1 MRLRT
6 GGRPSAS
13 TGASRT
19 CAAWKGVLA
28 RRATELAELVHRE
41 NGKPVAD
48 ALLEITLAVD
58 HLEWAAS
65 HARRVLGRRKVPS
78 GLTAA
83 NQTAWLEYAPLGVVG
98 VIGPWNYPVF
108 TPMGSIAYALAA
120 GNAVVFKPSEHT
132 PAVGEWLVR
141 TFQEAVP
148 QEPVLSLVT
157 GFGDTGAALCRSGVG
172 KIAFTGSSRTGRK
185 VMAACAEGLVPVLME
200 CGGKDAMVVADDA
213 DIDSAADA
221 AVWGG
226 MSNAG
231 QTCIGIERVYVAD
244 AGVRPV
250 PRGGAQQARRGA
262 GRLGRR
268 RRLRADHHARPGG
281 RDRGP
286 PRDAF
291 DRGATAVVGGRDA
304 VHRPFVD
311 PVVLTDVPEDAKAV
325 TDETFGPTLT
335 VQKVRDAEEGVEK
348 ANATSYGLAGA
359 IFSASKERAMELAG
373 RMRSGM
379 TSINSV
385 IAFASVP
392 SLPFGGVGESG
403 FGRIHGADGLR
414 EFTRPKAITSQR
426 FALPVQLTSFSRPAS
441 AAPALAKVLGL
452 LHGRSKPPSG
462 VARVAAP
469 RPRSDEERQLIF
481 RAALRVMRVN
491 GYADAQISDILAEA
505 GLGTRAFYRHFS
517 SKDDLVIALF
527 EDNASRTTARL
538 EARVQAAPTA
548 RDQLLAW
555 IDEML
560 DLGYDGRRSARAQ
573 LFAASAVRVSSAD
586 AERRILATL
595 HAPLVE
601 VLRGGAA
608 SGEFDQRVARAGR
621 GFGAG
626 AGLGVLRGRGARP
639 AAVPREAARAHV
651 LRFCLPALG
660 LAGDQ
665 PV

>member
-1 MRLRT
+1 MSQTIDIPTPTPTAATFESLDPASGSVVGTFPVDDAARVAEVVAAARPAAEWWESLGYDGRKPHLR
-6 GGRPSAS
+6 
-13 TGASRT
+13 
-19 CAAWKGVLA
+19 AWKGVIA

-58 HLEWAAS
+58 HLEWASA
-65 HARRVLGRRKVPS
+65 HARKVLGRRKVPS

-83 NQTAWLEYAPLGVVG
+83 NQTAWLEYAPLGIVG

-132 PAVGEWLVR
+132 PAVGQWLVR
-141 TFQEAVP
+141 AFEEAVP
-148 QEPVLSLVT
+148 GTAVLSLVT

-231 QTCIGIERVYVAD
+231 QTCIGIERVYVAAPVYDQFLD
-244 AGVRPV
+244 AVRRKLDGVRA
-250 PRGGAQQARRGA
+250 GSDARA
-262 GRLGRR
+262 SY
-268 RRLRADHHARPGG
+268 
-281 RDRGP
+281 GP
-286 PRDAF
+286 ITMPSQVDVIEEHLHDAF

-304 VHRPFVD
+304 VHRPYVD

-359 IFSASKERAMELAG
+359 IFSGSKERAMELAS

-403 FGRIHGADGLR
+403 FGRIHGEDGLR
-414 EFTRPKAITSQR
+414 EFTRAKAITHQR

-441 AAPALAKVLGL
+441 AAPVLAKALAV
-452 LHGRSKPPSG
+452 LHGRSK
-462 VARVAAP
+462 
-469 RPRSDEERQLIF
+469 RSE
-481 RAALRVMRVN
+481 
-491 GYADAQISDILAEA
+491 
-505 GLGTRAFYRHFS
+505 
-517 SKDDLVIALF
+517 
-527 EDNASRTTARL
+527 
-538 EARVQAAPTA
+538 P
-548 RDQLLAW
+548 
-555 IDEML
+555 
-560 DLGYDGRRSARAQ
+560 
-573 LFAASAVRVSSAD
+573 
-586 AERRILATL
+586 
-595 HAPLVE
+595 
-601 VLRGGAA
+601 
-608 SGEFDQRVARAGR
+608 
-621 GFGAG
+621 
-626 AGLGVLRGRGARP
+626 
-639 AAVPREAARAHV
+639 
-651 LRFCLPALG
+651 
-660 LAGDQ
+660 
-665 PV
+665 